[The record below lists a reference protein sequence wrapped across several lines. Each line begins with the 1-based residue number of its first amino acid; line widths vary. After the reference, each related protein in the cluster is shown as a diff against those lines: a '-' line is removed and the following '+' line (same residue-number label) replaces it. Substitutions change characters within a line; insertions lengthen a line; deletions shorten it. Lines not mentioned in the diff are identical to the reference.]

1 MTRLLALAEIAAIF
15 FFINSEMKA
24 KSTRKI
30 RKEETKDEDRD
41 LMIAVNSDIR
51 GSTAVETEIQ
61 KI

>member
-1 MTRLLALAEIAAIF
+1 
-15 FFINSEMKA
+15 MKA